1 MPIRLTETYVH
12 GALSCSNKRK
22 NNGYGRTRTTPPET
36 LRCVALRRAALRRAA
51 LRWRKTVKWRAR
63 NDALADSSTL
73 RGVTMLLI
81 GLIERVNA

>member
-36 LRCVALRRAALRRAA
+36 LRCVALRRAALR
-51 LRWRKTVKWRAR
+51 WRKTVKWRAR
-63 NDALADSSTL
+63 NDALANSSTL